1 MALMECR
8 ECGYLISG
16 NATTCPRCGVK
27 IDKKR
32 GFFKFHLIISL
43 TMFGV
48 ALFLVGLYSSR
59 PITPEEQAAADNNKK
74 WRAYLGE
81 LTTQSDKEVKKRA
94 ELKAALPDLPTKEAE
109 NFRKGFHCLSS
120 WNGSHRE
127 VVARVKS
134 VLNDPDSFEHDETK
148 VTPVE
153 NGVHQ
158 ILMKYRATNGFGA
171 VVRGAAI
178 GTFAQDDC
186 NSVTIT
192 QVQ

>member
-1 MALMECR
+1 MECR

-27 IDKKR
+27 IEKKR
-32 GFFKFHLIISL
+32 GFFKLHFIISL

-59 PITPEEQAAADNNKK
+59 PITPEEQAAADNNEK
-74 WRAYLGE
+74 WQAYLGE
-81 LTTQSDKEVKKRA
+81 ISIQSKKA
-94 ELKAALPDLPTKEAE
+94 EIIVASPELKDAE

-127 VVARVKS
+127 AVVRVKS

-153 NGVHQ
+153 NGVHHF
-158 ILMKYRATNGFGA
+158 LMKYRATNSFGA
-171 VVRGAAI
+171 VVRGAAT

-186 NSVTIT
+186 NNVTIT